1 MKPNDYLVRFG
12 QLDETSPAEH
22 VRQRAYTLGG
32 QQIRVVEFTRGMQ
45 HPEWCVRG
53 HFGYML
59 EGSLEIEFD
68 HGTIELNPGDG
79 MIIPAGET
87 HRHRPVL
94 KSDRALMLLCEP
106 SI

>member
-1 MKPNDYLVRFG
+1 
-12 QLDETSPAEH
+12 
-22 VRQRAYTLGG
+22 
-32 QQIRVVEFTRGMQ
+32 
-45 HPEWCVRG
+45 
-53 HFGYML
+53 ML